1 MYKFSANYIY
11 LGNGEI
17 LKYGIIKLNE
27 EGKITEIVDTKGV
40 LKEEAGM
47 QFYGGIIVP
56 GFVNTHCHLELSH
69 LRGEITKHTHLH
81 GFIKELQSKRKQL
94 SLVEIQKAAQIADK
108 RMRAAGIVAVGDISN
123 DAYTIPVKANSSIK
137 YINFI
142 ETFGTNF
149 EKAQLIFSEAKK
161 LQKEFTDNKLTAF
174 VVPHAPYSLSK
185 ELFELIKHNSVLE
198 NAIQSIHNQETPS
211 ENDLLSSKTG
221 ELFEMFSSWG
231 LNMNYIEH
239 LAESSLKYFAKK
251 MNHKSKTLLIHNTF
265 TKAEDIVFAKNH
277 FEQLY
282 WAFCPKANLYIENQ
296 LPDVSVFRENNC
308 TICLGTDSLASN
320 DSLSILDEML
330 EIQKVFPE
338 IPFSELLQWATING
352 AKALGLE
359 QTLGSIE
366 IGKTPGL
373 NLISNFDFKNNNIS
387 SKSKVTV
394 LI

>member
-11 LGNGEI
+11 LGTGEI
-17 LKYGIIKLNE
+17 LKYGIIKLNQDGE
-27 EGKITEIVDTKGV
+27 VTEIVDTKGV

-47 QFYGGIIVP
+47 QFYGGVIVP

-94 SLVEIQKAAQIADK
+94 SIEEIQKAAQTADK

-123 DAYTIPVKANSSIK
+123 DAYTIAIKASSSIK

-142 ETFGTNF
+142 ETFGTNIS
-149 EKAQLIFSEAKK
+149 KAEFLFSEAKK
-161 LQKEFTDNKLTAF
+161 IQKEFTKKNLTAF

-185 ELFELIKHNSVLE
+185 KLFELIKKNSEKE
-198 NAIQSIHNQETPS
+198 NSILSIHNQETAS
-211 ENDLLSSKTG
+211 EDDLFAKKKG

-231 LNMNYIEH
+231 LDMNYIEH
-239 LAESSLKYFAKK
+239 FAESSLKYYAPK
-251 MNHKSKTLLIHNTF
+251 MNKKNRTLLIHNTF
-265 TKAEDIVFAKNH
+265 TKASDIEFAERE
-277 FEQLY
+277 FEQLS
-282 WAFCPKANLYIENQ
+282 WAFCPKANLYIENK
-296 LPDVSVFRENNC
+296 LPDIPLFREKATN
-308 TICLGTDSLASN
+308 ICLGTDSLASN
-320 DSLSILDEML
+320 DNLSIVDEML
-330 EIQKVFPE
+330 EIQKAFPQ
-338 IPFSELLQWATING
+338 IPFTELLQWATING

-366 IGKTPGL
+366 VGKKPGL
-373 NLISNFDFKNNNIS
+373 NLISGFDFTNQTIS
-387 SKSKVTV
+387 SASKLSV